1 MKRTILILAAILTV
15 LFAQSQ
21 NISGQWSGKLNMHGN
36 EINVVFDI
44 KVKGNYMSAKLYNAG
59 QTKLGLDVDVVS
71 FKDSII
77 TLRITNAKIEFSGVL
92 ISENTLAGGLT
103 QNSAYYPLE
112 LKKGNIYLTPQAKA
126 KIRRPDSVKDVYS
139 YYNEE
144 VVFENKREKMVLVG
158 KLSLPIK
165 KESSP
170 AIILLCGNQHE
181 SSENLKRSNTQVEK
195 IVDYLS
201 SCGLVVF
208 HFDCR
213 ENHSIAS
220 KVSNASMITCTTDMD
235 AIIEYLK
242 TRKEICGDKIKVIDQ
257 SNCGII
263 AQIMAASEGNN
274 LLAELPD
281 LNQLFNNNKSKTDLV
296 YRDINNF
303 ITTDKLF
310 ELGKWA
316 LQSN

>member
-1 MKRTILILAAILTV
+1 M
-15 LFAQSQ
+15 
-21 NISGQWSGKLNMHGN
+21 NGN
-36 EINVVFDI
+36 DVNVVFDI
-44 KVKGNYMSAKLYNAG
+44 KSKGNNFKAKLYNAG
-59 QTKLGLDVDVVS
+59 QTKRGLDVDVVS

-77 TLRITNAKIEFSGVL
+77 TIRITNAKIEYSGVL

-103 QNSAYYPLE
+103 QNSVYYPLE
-112 LKKGNIYLTPQAKA
+112 LKKGNVDLTPQART

-144 VVFENKREKMVLVG
+144 VVFENKREKLVLVG

-170 AIILLCGNQHE
+170 AIILLCGNQLQ
-181 SSENLKRSNTQVEK
+181 SSENLKKSNTQVEN

-208 HFDCR
+208 HFESR
-213 ENHSIAS
+213 ENHSSAGKI
-220 KVSNASMITCTTDMD
+220 SNASMITCTTDVE

-257 SNCGII
+257 SNCGIL
-263 AQIMAASEGNN
+263 AQIMTASEGSN

-281 LNQLFNNNKSKTDLV
+281 LNRLFNNNTSKTDLV

-310 ELGKWA
+310 ELGEWA